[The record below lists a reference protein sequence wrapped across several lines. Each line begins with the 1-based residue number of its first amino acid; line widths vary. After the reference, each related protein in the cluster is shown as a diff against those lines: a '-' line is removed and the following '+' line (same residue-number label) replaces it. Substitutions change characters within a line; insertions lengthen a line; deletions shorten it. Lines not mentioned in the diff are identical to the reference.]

1 MKNKKITSLILVFA
15 IMLSLFPSVSASA
28 KAKLSATSKTLTVG
42 KTATIKI
49 TGSKSA
55 KWYVSNGKI
64 RIVKSTKTYAKIKA
78 VSKGTSYLKA
88 KIGNKTYKCKI
99 TIIVS
104 NSNSNNTKVNFDS
117 KKAKESIETEK
128 LIANG
133 ALFVKLK
140 SNYKY
145 ATNVSAKCTFYD
157 SKGTPVDYHNDS
169 ISFLEKGH
177 TAYLKFSLPSVSYST
192 YKLDYEYSE
201 GMKYFYHSSVIDN
214 LSLQTNYVKD
224 EYYPFIMLQVSNSGK
239 VECSYCEVAIV
250 YYDSNGKI
258 LDIRMEPIGEI
269 PSGSSN
275 TEKSYT
281 PYDRNTYE
289 DIVYDHYDAFIT
301 YAYHFGK

>member
-15 IMLSLFPSVSASA
+15 LMLSLFTSVSASA

-88 KIGNKTYKCKI
+88 KVGNKTYKCKI

-117 KKAKESIETEK
+117 KKAKEHIETEK

-224 EYYPFIMLQVSNSGK
+224 EYDRV
-239 VECSYCEVAIV
+239 V
-250 YYDSNGKI
+250 
-258 LDIRMEPIGEI
+258 
-269 PSGSSN
+269 
-275 TEKSYT
+275 SYT
-281 PYDRNTYE
+281 INLEKCIFCGNCMYYCPRNAIKLTSEFELASENKKELHLTYKRRI
-289 DIVYDHYDAFIT
+289 DDN
-301 YAYHFGK
+301 